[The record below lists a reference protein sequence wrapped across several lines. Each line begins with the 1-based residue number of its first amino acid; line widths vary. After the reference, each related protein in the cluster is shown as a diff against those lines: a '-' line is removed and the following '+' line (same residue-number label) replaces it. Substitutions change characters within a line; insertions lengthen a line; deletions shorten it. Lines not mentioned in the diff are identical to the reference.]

1 MCFITYDVNIHFYSL
16 PLNSDGE
23 PTLLWV
29 GDITDPFIPM
39 PKERLLLK
47 LVDDRERID
56 TFLDK
61 LLNLH
66 TSENKKYQSPFLCTG
81 AAIQAAIHLIE
92 EDGKLLIVVLY
103 SSRWTY
109 LSICIK
115 YQYHWTWF
123 SH

>member
-29 GDITDPFIPM
+29 GVITDPFIPM

-92 EDGKLLIVVLY
+92 EDGKLLIVV
-103 SSRWTY
+103 Y
-109 LSICIK
+109 LV
-115 YQYHWTWF
+115 
-123 SH
+123 